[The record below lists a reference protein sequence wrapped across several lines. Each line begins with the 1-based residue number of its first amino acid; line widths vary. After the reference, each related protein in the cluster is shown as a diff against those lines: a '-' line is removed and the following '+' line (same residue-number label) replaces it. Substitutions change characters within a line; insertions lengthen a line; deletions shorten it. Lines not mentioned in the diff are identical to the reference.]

1 MWGEKGDA
9 EAMGGGGELVRREL
23 GRLRERCGG
32 GLVGGN
38 VVVAMQLQAFPA
50 GSNGAV
56 HRHPSIYAIAQMEGT
71 R

>member
-1 MWGEKGDA
+1 
-9 EAMGGGGELVRREL
+9 MGSGKKLVRMKL

-32 GLVGGN
+32 GLVEGDN
-38 VVVAMQLQAFPA
+38 VVVTVLLQAFPA